1 MHIYL
6 NDLIFNGFHGVYPAE
21 KKIGNTFKVDVR
33 IQMTPTNK
41 TIDQLEQTIDYVQ
54 VYALIQKI
62 MAVPTPLLE
71 TIVTNIADQILAAHP
86 MAESVYVKITK
97 QQLSV
102 PYFEGTTAVDI
113 ERTRSNY
120 SKSNASI

>member
-6 NDLIFNGFHGVYPAE
+6 NDLLFNGFHGVYPAE

-33 IQMTPTNK
+33 IQMTPATK
-41 TIDQLEQTIDYVQ
+41 TIHKLEDTIDYVQ

-71 TIVTNIADQILAAHP
+71 TIVANIADQILAAHP
-86 MAESVYVKITK
+86 IAESVYVKITK
-97 QQLSV
+97 QQLSI

-113 ERTRSNY
+113 ERFRN
-120 SKSNASI
+120 

>member
-21 KKIGNTFKVDVR
+21 KKIGNTFKVDLR
-33 IQMTPTNK
+33 IQLTPTTK

-120 SKSNASI
+120 AKSNASI

>member
-6 NDLIFNGFHGVYPAE
+6 NDLLFNGFHGVYPAE

-33 IQMTPTNK
+33 IQMTPATK
-41 TIDQLEQTIDYVQ
+41 TIHKLENTIDYVQ

-71 TIVTNIADQILAAHP
+71 TIVANIADQILAAHP
-86 MAESVYVKITK
+86 IAELVYVKITK
-97 QQLSV
+97 LQLSV

-113 ERTRSNY
+113 ERARSNY
-120 SKSNASI
+120 SKSSSSI

>member
-33 IQMTPTNK
+33 IQMSPATK
-41 TIDQLEQTIDYVQ
+41 TIHQLEDTIDYVQ

-71 TIVTNIADQILAAHP
+71 TIVANIADQILAAHP

-97 QQLSV
+97 LQLSV

-113 ERTRSNY
+113 ERSRSNY
-120 SKSNASI
+120 SKSTSSI

>member
-21 KKIGNTFKVDVR
+21 KKIGNTFKLDLR
-33 IQMTPTNK
+33 IQLTPTTK

-97 QQLSV
+97 QQLSL

>member
-33 IQMTPTNK
+33 IQMTPATK
-41 TIDQLEQTIDYVQ
+41 TIHKLEDTIDYVQ

-62 MAVPTPLLE
+62 MAIPTPLLE
-71 TIVTNIADQILAAHP
+71 TIVANIADQILAANP
-86 MAESVYVKITK
+86 LAELVYVKITK
-97 QQLSV
+97 QQLLV
-102 PYFEGTTAVDI
+102 PYFEGTTSVDL
-113 ERTRSNY
+113 ERKRN
-120 SKSNASI
+120 

>member
-21 KKIGNTFKVDVR
+21 KKIGNTFKLDLR
-33 IQMTPTNK
+33 IQLTPTTK
-41 TIDQLEQTIDYVQ
+41 TIEKLEQTIDYVQ

-62 MAVPTPLLE
+62 MTVPTPLLE

-113 ERTRSNY
+113 ERFRSNY

>member
-21 KKIGNTFKVDVR
+21 KKIGNTFKVDLR
-33 IQMTPTNK
+33 IQLTPTTK
-41 TIDQLEQTIDYVQ
+41 TIDQLDQTIDYVQ

>member
-6 NDLIFNGFHGVYPAE
+6 NDLIFNGFHGVYPSE

-33 IQMTPTNK
+33 IQLTPATK
-41 TIDQLEQTIDYVQ
+41 TIDQLEQTIDYVE
-54 VYALIQKI
+54 VYHLIQKI
-62 MAVPTPLLE
+62 MSVPTPLLE

-86 MAESVYVKITK
+86 LAESVYVKITK

-102 PYFEGTTAVDI
+102 PYFEGTTAVDM
-113 ERTRSNY
+113 ERTRTNY
-120 SKSNASI
+120 SKLTSTI

>member
-33 IQMTPTNK
+33 IQFNPATK
-41 TIDQLEQTIDYVQ
+41 TIDKLEQTIDYVQ

-62 MAVPTPLLE
+62 MEVPTPLLE
-71 TIVTNIADQILAAHP
+71 TIVANIADQILAAHSI
-86 MAESVYVKITK
+86 AESVYVKITK
-97 QQLSV
+97 LQLSV
-102 PYFEGTTAVDI
+102 PYFEGTTSVSI
-113 ERTRSNY
+113 ERIRN
-120 SKSNASI
+120 

>member
-21 KKIGNTFKVDVR
+21 KKIGNTFKVDLR
-33 IQMTPTNK
+33 IQLTPVTK
-41 TIDQLEQTIDYVQ
+41 TIEKLDQTIDYVQ

-102 PYFEGTTAVDI
+102 PYFEGITAVDI

>member
-21 KKIGNTFKVDVR
+21 KKIGNTFKVDLR
-33 IQMTPTNK
+33 IQLTPTTK
-41 TIDQLEQTIDYVQ
+41 TIDQLDQTIDYVQ

-62 MAVPTPLLE
+62 MEVPTPLLE

-102 PYFEGTTAVDI
+102 PYFQGTTSVDI

>member
-6 NDLIFNGFHGVYPAE
+6 NDLIFNCFHGVYPAE
-21 KKIGNTFKVDVR
+21 KKIGNTFKVDLR
-33 IQMTPTNK
+33 IQLTPTTK

>member
-33 IQMTPTNK
+33 IHFTPATK
-41 TIDQLEQTIDYVQ
+41 TIEKLEQTIDYVQ
-54 VYALIQKI
+54 VYHLIQKI
-62 MAVPTPLLE
+62 MSVPTPLLE
-71 TIVTNIADQILAAHP
+71 TIVANIADQILAAHP
-86 MAESVYVKITK
+86 IAEAVYVKITK
-97 QQLSV
+97 QQLAV

-113 ERTRSNY
+113 ERFRSNT
-120 SKSNASI
+120 SKSSASI

>member
-1 MHIYL
+1 MYIYL
-6 NDLIFNGFHGVYPAE
+6 NDLLFNGFHGVYPAE

-33 IQMTPTNK
+33 IQMTPATK
-41 TIDQLEQTIDYVQ
+41 TIHKLEDTIDYVQ

-71 TIVTNIADQILAAHP
+71 TIVANIADQILTAHP
-86 MAESVYVKITK
+86 IAESVYVKITK
-97 QQLSV
+97 QQLSI

-113 ERTRSNY
+113 ERFRN
-120 SKSNASI
+120 

>member
-33 IQMTPTNK
+33 IQMTPATK
-41 TIDQLEQTIDYVQ
+41 TIHQLEDTIDYVQ

-71 TIVTNIADQILAAHP
+71 TIVANIADQILAAHP
-86 MAESVYVKITK
+86 IAELVYVKITK
-97 QQLSV
+97 LLLSV
-102 PYFEGTTAVDI
+102 PYIEGMTEVVI
-113 ERTRSNY
+113 ERSRSNY
-120 SKSNASI
+120 SKSTSSI

>member
-6 NDLIFNGFHGVYPAE
+6 NDLLFNGFHGVYPAE

-33 IQMTPTNK
+33 IQMTPATK
-41 TIDQLEQTIDYVQ
+41 TIHKLEDTIDYVQ

-71 TIVTNIADQILAAHP
+71 TIVANIADQILAAHP
-86 MAESVYVKITK
+86 IAELVYVKITK
-97 QQLSV
+97 LQLSV

-113 ERTRSNY
+113 ERSKLNY
-120 SKSNASI
+120 SKSTSSI

>member
-6 NDLIFNGFHGVYPAE
+6 NDLLFNGFHGVYPAE

-33 IQMTPTNK
+33 IQMTPATK
-41 TIDQLEQTIDYVQ
+41 TIHQLEDTIDYVQ

-71 TIVTNIADQILAAHP
+71 TIVANIADQILAAHP
-86 MAESVYVKITK
+86 IAELVYVKITK
-97 QQLSV
+97 LQLSV

-113 ERTRSNY
+113 ERSRSNY
-120 SKSNASI
+120 SKSTSSI

>member
-33 IQMTPTNK
+33 IQMTPATK
-41 TIDQLEQTIDYVQ
+41 TIHQLEDTIDYVQ

-71 TIVTNIADQILAAHP
+71 TIVANIADQILAAHP
-86 MAESVYVKITK
+86 IAELVYVKITK
-97 QQLSV
+97 LQLSI

-113 ERTRSNY
+113 ERSRSNH
-120 SKSNASI
+120 SKSTSSI

>member
-6 NDLIFNGFHGVYPAE
+6 NDLIVNGFHGVYPAE

-33 IQMTPTNK
+33 IQLNSVTK
-41 TIDQLEQTIDYVQ
+41 TIDKLEQTIDYVQ

-71 TIVTNIADQILAAHP
+71 TIVTNIADQILVAHP
-86 MAESVYVKITK
+86 MAEAVYVKITK

-113 ERTRSNY
+113 ERTRSNK
-120 SKSNASI
+120 SKSTSSI

>member
-21 KKIGNTFKVDVR
+21 KKIGNTFKVDLR
-33 IQMTPTNK
+33 IQLTPTTK
-41 TIDQLEQTIDYVQ
+41 TINQLDQTIDYVQ

-120 SKSNASI
+120 AKSNASI

>member
-33 IQMTPTNK
+33 IHFNPASK
-41 TIDQLEQTIDYVQ
+41 TIDQLEQTIDYVD
-54 VYALIQKI
+54 VYHLIKKI
-62 MAVPTPLLE
+62 MSVPTPLLE
-71 TIVTNIADQILAAHP
+71 TIVANIADQILEAHP
-86 MAESVYVKITK
+86 IAEAVYVKITK
-97 QQLSV
+97 QQLAV

-113 ERTRSNY
+113 ERFRSNF
-120 SKSNASI
+120 SKSTASI

>member
-21 KKIGNTFKVDVR
+21 KKIGNNLKLDLLF
-33 IQMTPTNK
+33 QLTPTTK

>member
-33 IQMTPTNK
+33 IQMTPATK
-41 TIDQLEQTIDYVQ
+41 TIHQLEDTIDYVQ

-71 TIVTNIADQILAAHP
+71 TIVANIADQILAVHP
-86 MAESVYVKITK
+86 IAELVYVKITK
-97 QQLSV
+97 LQLSV

-113 ERTRSNY
+113 ERSRSNY
-120 SKSNASI
+120 SKSTSSI

>member
-6 NDLIFNGFHGVYPAE
+6 NDLIFNGFHGVYPSE
-21 KKIGNTFKVDVR
+21 KKIGNTFKLDLR
-33 IQMTPTNK
+33 IQLTPTTK

-102 PYFEGTTAVDI
+102 SFFEGTTAVDI

>member
-6 NDLIFNGFHGVYPAE
+6 NDLIFNGYHGVYPAE
-21 KKIGNTFKVDVR
+21 KKIGNTFKVDLR
-33 IQMTPTNK
+33 IQLTPTTK

>member
-21 KKIGNTFKVDVR
+21 KKIGNTFKVDLR
-33 IQMTPTNK
+33 IQLTPNTK

-71 TIVTNIADQILAAHP
+71 TIVTNIADQILAAHL

>member
-21 KKIGNTFKVDVR
+21 KKIGNTFKLDLR
-33 IQMTPTNK
+33 IQLTPTTK
-41 TIDQLEQTIDYVQ
+41 TIDQLEPTIDYVQ

>member
-6 NDLIFNGFHGVYPAE
+6 NDLLFNGFHGVYPAE

-33 IQMTPTNK
+33 IQMTPPTK
-41 TIDQLEQTIDYVQ
+41 TIHKLEDTIDYVQ

-71 TIVTNIADQILAAHP
+71 NIVVNIADQILAANP
-86 MAESVYVKITK
+86 IAELVYVKITK
-97 QQLSV
+97 QQLAV
-102 PYFEGTTAVDI
+102 FNFEGTTSVSI
-113 ERTRSNY
+113 ERDRN
-120 SKSNASI
+120 

>member
-6 NDLIFNGFHGVYPAE
+6 NDLIFNGFHGVYPSE
-21 KKIGNTFKVDVR
+21 KKIGNTFKLDLR
-33 IQMTPTNK
+33 IQLTPTTK

-120 SKSNASI
+120 SKTNASI

>member
-21 KKIGNTFKVDVR
+21 KKIGNTFKLDLR
-33 IQMTPTNK
+33 IQLTPTTK

-102 PYFEGTTAVDI
+102 SYFEGTTAVDI

-120 SKSNASI
+120 AKSNASI

>member
-33 IQMTPTNK
+33 IQLNSVTK
-41 TIDQLEQTIDYVQ
+41 TIEKLEQTIDYVQ

-71 TIVTNIADQILAAHP
+71 TIVTNIADQILVAHP
-86 MAESVYVKITK
+86 MAEAVYVKITK

-113 ERTRSNY
+113 ERTRSNK
-120 SKSNASI
+120 SKSTSSI